1 MLHRCVRFDVLDV
14 RFDKTGDADFGVD
27 AHFAGCDF
35 AVVVVSRK
43 VAALCHAEVP
53 AAVARRVVAEHIQR
67 TLAGVQPV
75 AAALDVA
82 IDGKFFAD
90 FVLHP
95 AALHFAVHALV
106 GNDLIFHVVSPFSPF
121 TDT

>member
-14 RFDKTGDADFGVD
+14 RFDKTGDADLRVHAHLAGRDFAV
-27 AHFAGCDF
+27 AAIARHFAG
-35 AVVVVSRK
+35 
-43 VAALCHAEVP
+43 LLHAEV
-53 AAVARRVVAEHIQR
+53 ARACPRRIVAEHIQR
-67 TLAGVQPV
+67 TFACVQPV

>member
-1 MLHRCVRFDVLDV
+1 MRFNIRDV
-14 RFDKTGDADFGVD
+14 RLDKAGDADFGID

-35 AVVVVSRK
+35 AAFAVSRK
-43 VAALCHAEVP
+43 VAALRDAEVP
-53 AAVARRVVAEHIQR
+53 AAGARRVVAEHIQR
-67 TLAGVQPV
+67 TFASVQPV
-75 AAALDVA
+75 AAALDLSVN
-82 IDGKFFAD
+82 GKFLAD
-90 FVLHP
+90 RVLHP

>member
-1 MLHRCVRFDVLDV
+1 MRFYVFDVRLY
-14 RFDKTGDADFGVD
+14 KAGDADFGVD

-35 AVVVVSRK
+35 AVVAVSRK

-67 TLAGVQPV
+67 PLAGVQPV
-75 AAALDVA
+75 AAALDLSV
-82 IDGKFFAD
+82 DGEFLAD

-95 AALHFAVHALV
+95 TALHFSVHAFV
-106 GNDLIFHVVSPFSPF
+106 GNNFVFHLVLLSLFRF
-121 TDT
+121 TGT